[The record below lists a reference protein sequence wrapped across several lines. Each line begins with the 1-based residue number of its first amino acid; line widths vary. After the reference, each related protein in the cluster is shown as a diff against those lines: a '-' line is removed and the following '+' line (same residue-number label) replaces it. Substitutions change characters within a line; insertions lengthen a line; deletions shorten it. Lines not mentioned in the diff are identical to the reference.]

1 MQSFSKF
8 ILFNVLGWKVVNGF
22 PKELDKYLV
31 IAGPH
36 TSNWDFPLAI
46 MTRLSQ
52 GVMINF
58 IGKKALFKAPF
69 GFFFRAL
76 GGTPVD
82 RSKSKNMV
90 QTLID
95 VYDSNEKFI
104 FAISPEGT
112 RKRVPAWKTGFYHV
126 AKGANI
132 PIVMVTLDFGN
143 KQVLVNDPYYLTG
156 NIEEDFLCF
165 HHFYKDVKG
174 KNPDQFDPDFHL
186 NLKKSK

>member
-1 MQSFSKF
+1 MQSISKF

-22 PKELDKYLV
+22 PKDLDKYLV

-46 MTRLSQ
+46 LTRLSQ
-52 GVMINF
+52 GVMVNF
-58 IGKKALFKAPF
+58 IGNKSLVKPPF
-69 GFFFRAL
+69 VFFVRGV

-112 RKRVPAWKTGFYHV
+112 RKRVSTWKTGFYHV

-132 PIVMVTLDFGN
+132 PIVMVTFDFRN
-143 KQVLVNDPYYLTG
+143 KQVLVNDPYYLTES
-156 NIEEDFLCF
+156 IEADFQYF
-165 HHFYKDVKG
+165 HEFYKGVEG

-186 NLKKSK
+186 NLKKTK

>member
-1 MQSFSKF
+1 MQSISKF

-22 PKELDKYLV
+22 PKDLHKYMV

-46 MTRLSQ
+46 LTRFSQ

-58 IGKKALFKAPF
+58 IGKKSLFKPPF
-69 GFFFRAL
+69 GFFFKAL

-82 RSKSKNMV
+82 RTKSKNMV

-95 VYDSNEKFI
+95 VYDTNEKFI

-112 RKRVPAWKTGFYHV
+112 RKRVSTWKTGFYHV

-132 PIVMVTLDFGN
+132 PIVMATLDFGN
-143 KQVLVNDPYYLTG
+143 KQVLVNDPYYLTDSM
-156 NIEEDFLCF
+156 EADFTYF
-165 HHFYKDVKG
+165 HEFFKDVKG
-174 KNPDQFDPDFHL
+174 
-186 NLKKSK
+186 

>member
-1 MQSFSKF
+1 MQSISKF

-22 PKELDKYLV
+22 PKDLDKYLV

-46 MTRLSQ
+46 LTRLSQ
-52 GVMINF
+52 GVMVNF
-58 IGKKALFKAPF
+58 IGKKSLFKPPF
-69 GFFFRAL
+69 GFFFRGL

-90 QTLID
+90 QALID

-112 RKRVPAWKTGFYHV
+112 RKRVSTWKTGFYHV

-143 KQVLVNDPYYLTG
+143 KQVLVNDPYYLT
-156 NIEEDFLCF
+156 ESMEVDFQYF
-165 HHFYKDVKG
+165 HKFYKGVEG
-174 KNPDQFDPDFHL
+174 RNPDQFDPDFHL

>member
-1 MQSFSKF
+1 MQSISKF

-22 PKELDKYLV
+22 PKDLDKYMV

-46 MTRLSQ
+46 LTRLSQ

-58 IGKKALFKAPF
+58 IGKKSLFKPPF
-69 GFFFRAL
+69 GFFFKAL

-95 VYDSNEKFI
+95 VYNSNDKFI

-112 RKRVPAWKTGFYHV
+112 RKRVSTWKTGFLPCS
-126 AKGANI
+126 KGCEY
-132 PIVMVTLDFGN
+132 PYCDGN
-143 KQVLVNDPYYLTG
+143 P
-156 NIEEDFLCF
+156 
-165 HHFYKDVKG
+165 
-174 KNPDQFDPDFHL
+174 
-186 NLKKSK
+186 